1 MVVENYFHN
10 EYKGFSI
17 RSEILAGR
25 AKSLWSI
32 NSQVKFT
39 MNILQQ
45 EPIAAIA
52 TAVGES
58 AISIVRMSGKGVL
71 EIADKVFRK
80 ASDKSF
86 SFQTA
91 DSHTAHYGRIIDA
104 NGEMVDEVIAIVY
117 KSPRS
122 FTMED
127 SVEFNCHGGVIVTQT
142 VLETLL
148 EAGCRLAEA
157 GEFTRRAFLNGRID
171 LVQAEAIGE
180 MIHAKTNAAY
190 RSALSHLKGDLSKKL
205 STLREDLLN
214 ACSMLEL
221 ELDFGEE
228 DVEFQSRDELKAKMS
243 ELKKTLTELAD
254 SFKFG
259 KLVQEG
265 VRTAIVGRPNAGK
278 STLLNAL
285 LGKERAIVS
294 DIAGTTRDYIEESL
308 VIDGVLFKLID
319 TAGLRTTGDQIEG
332 EGIKRS
338 YEKIQEAD
346 LILYLIDASKP
357 VDPNEIKEIQALK
370 EKYLE
375 AKFLLVLNKCDR
387 KPEAEITIRNAE
399 VVKISALTREGIS
412 ELKTAMKSLAVGAEK
427 LSEGSIML
435 TNLRHYEAIRNA
447 LQSLAEAE
455 AQVAHHAPTE
465 LVASD
470 LRDALHH
477 IGTITGKV
485 STDDILNNIFAKF
498 CIGK

>member
-1 MVVENYFHN
+1 
-10 EYKGFSI
+10 
-17 RSEILAGR
+17 
-25 AKSLWSI
+25 
-32 NSQVKFT
+32 

-52 TAVGES
+52 TAIGES
-58 AISIVRMSGKGVL
+58 AISIVRMSGNGVL
-71 EIADKVFRK
+71 DIADKVFRK
-80 ASDKSF
+80 AGNKSF
-86 SFQTA
+86 SFRSA
-91 DSHTAHYGRIIDA
+91 ESHTAHYGRIVDA
-104 NGEMVDEVIAIVY
+104 KGEMVDEVMAIVY

-127 SVEFNCHGGVIVTQT
+127 LVEFNCHGGVIVTQT

-148 EAGCRLAEA
+148 NAGCRLAEA

-180 MIHAKTNAAY
+180 MIHAKTTAAY

-214 ACSMLEL
+214 ACAMLEL

-228 DVEFQSRDELKAKMS
+228 DVEFQSRDDLRSKIAELKT
-243 ELKKTLTELAD
+243 TLTELAD

-265 VRTAIVGRPNAGK
+265 VRTVIVGKPNAGK

-294 DIAGTTRDYIEESL
+294 DIAGTTRDYIEESF

-319 TAGLRTTGDQIEG
+319 TAGLRATYDQLES

-338 YEKIQEAD
+338 YEKIEEAD

-357 VDPNEIKEIQALK
+357 VDADEIKAIETLK
-370 EKYLE
+370 EKNRE
-375 AKFLLVLNKCDR
+375 AKVLAWC
-387 KPEAEITIRNAE
+387 
-399 VVKISALTREGIS
+399 
-412 ELKTAMKSLAVGAEK
+412 
-427 LSEGSIML
+427 
-435 TNLRHYEAIRNA
+435 
-447 LQSLAEAE
+447 
-455 AQVAHHAPTE
+455 
-465 LVASD
+465 
-470 LRDALHH
+470 
-477 IGTITGKV
+477 
-485 STDDILNNIFAKF
+485 
-498 CIGK
+498 

>member
-1 MVVENYFHN
+1 M
-10 EYKGFSI
+10 S
-17 RSEILAGR
+17 
-25 AKSLWSI
+25 
-32 NSQVKFT
+32 
-39 MNILQQ
+39 ILQQ

-52 TAVGES
+52 TAAGES
-58 AISIVRMSGKGVL
+58 AISIVRMSGNGVL
-71 EIADKVFRK
+71 NIADKVFRK
-80 ASDKSF
+80 AGDNAF
-86 SFQTA
+86 SFHKA
-91 DSHTAHYGRIIDA
+91 KSHTAHYGHIVDA
-104 NGEMVDEVIAIVY
+104 KSDMVDEVMAIVY

-148 EAGCRLAEA
+148 DAGCRLAEA

-180 MIHAKTNAAY
+180 MIHAKTTAAY

-205 STLREDLLN
+205 SALREELLN
-214 ACSMLEL
+214 ACAMLEL

-228 DVEFQSRDELKAKMS
+228 DVEFQSRDELRAKIA
-243 ELKKTLTELAD
+243 ELKTTLTTLAD

-265 VRTAIVGRPNAGK
+265 VRTAIVGKPNAGK

-294 DIAGTTRDYIEESL
+294 DIAGTTRDYIEESF
-308 VIDGVLFKLID
+308 VIEGVLFKLID
-319 TAGLRTTGDQIEG
+319 TAGLRTTYDHIEG

-338 YEKIQEAD
+338 YEKIEEAD
-346 LILYLIDASKP
+346 LILYLIDGSKP
-357 VDPNEIKEIQALK
+357 IDADEIKAIETLK
-370 EKYLE
+370 EKNKD
-375 AKFLLVLNKCDR
+375 AKFLLVLNKSDLSR
-387 KPEAEITIRNAE
+387 NGDVKIETMETIS
-399 VVKISALTREGIS
+399 ISALTRNGIDT
-412 ELKTAMKSLAVGAEK
+412 LKQRMKSLSIGAEK

-435 TNLRHYEAIRNA
+435 TNLRHYEAVRNA
-447 LQSLAEAE
+447 LQSLSQAET
-455 AQVAHHAPTE
+455 QVECHAPTE
-465 LVASD
+465 LIASD

-485 STDDILNNIFAKF
+485 STDDILNHIFEKF

>member
-1 MVVENYFHN
+1 MD
-10 EYKGFSI
+10 
-17 RSEILAGR
+17 
-25 AKSLWSI
+25 
-32 NSQVKFT
+32 
-39 MNILQQ
+39 ILQQ

-52 TAVGES
+52 TAIGES
-58 AISIVRMSGKGVL
+58 AISIVRMSGNGVL
-71 EIADKVFRK
+71 DIADKVFRK
-80 ASDKSF
+80 AGNKSF
-86 SFQTA
+86 SFRSA
-91 DSHTAHYGRIIDA
+91 ESHTAHYGRIVDA
-104 NGEMVDEVIAIVY
+104 KGEMVDEVMAIVY

-127 SVEFNCHGGVIVTQT
+127 LVEFNCHGGVIVTQT

-148 EAGCRLAEA
+148 NAGCRLAEA

-180 MIHAKTNAAY
+180 MIHAKTTAAY

-214 ACSMLEL
+214 ACAMLEL

-228 DVEFQSRDELKAKMS
+228 DVEFQSRDDLRSKIAELKT
-243 ELKKTLTELAD
+243 TLTELAD

-265 VRTAIVGRPNAGK
+265 VRTVIVGKPNAGK

-294 DIAGTTRDYIEESL
+294 DIAGTTRDYIEESF

-319 TAGLRTTGDQIEG
+319 TAGLRATYDQLES

-338 YEKIQEAD
+338 YEKIEEAD

-357 VDPNEIKEIQALK
+357 IDANEIKAIETLK
-370 EKYLE
+370 EKNRD
-375 AKFLLVLNKCDR
+375 AKVLLVLNKSDLLR
-387 KPEAEITIRNAE
+387 NGEVKVETIEAIR
-399 VVKISALTREGIS
+399 ISARTREGIDA
-412 ELKTAMKSLAVGAEK
+412 LKQTMKSLSIGAET

-435 TNLRHYEAIRNA
+435 TNLRHYEAVRNA
-447 LQSLAEAE
+447 LQSLLQAET
-455 AQVAHHAPTE
+455 QVQHHAPTE
-465 LVASD
+465 LIASD
-470 LRDALHH
+470 LRAALHH

>member
-1 MVVENYFHN
+1 
-10 EYKGFSI
+10 
-17 RSEILAGR
+17 
-25 AKSLWSI
+25 
-32 NSQVKFT
+32 
-39 MNILQQ
+39 MNVFEQD
-45 EPIAAIA
+45 PIAAIA

-58 AISIVRMSGKGVL
+58 AISIVRISGKGAL

-80 ASDKSF
+80 AGDKAF
-86 SFQTA
+86 SFRRA
-91 DSHTAHYGRIIDA
+91 ASHTAHYGRMINA
-104 NGEMVDEVIAIVY
+104 NGEMIDEVMAIVY

-142 VLETLL
+142 VLEALL
-148 EAGCRLAEA
+148 DAGCRLAEP

-190 RSALSHLKGDLSKKL
+190 RSALAHLKGELSKKL
-205 STLREDLLN
+205 SALREDLLN

-221 ELDFGEE
+221 ELDFSEE
-228 DVEFQSRDELKAKMS
+228 DVEFQSREDLKTKMR
-243 ELKKTLTELAD
+243 TLNRTLSELAD
-254 SFKFG
+254 TFKFG

-265 VRTAIVGRPNAGK
+265 VRTAIVGKPNAGK

-294 DIAGTTRDYIEESL
+294 DVAGTTRDYIEESF

-319 TAGLRTTGDQIEG
+319 TAGLRVTFDHIES
-332 EGIKRS
+332 EGIRRS
-338 YEKIQEAD
+338 YEKIEEAD
-346 LILYLIDASKP
+346 LILYLVDSSQP
-357 VDPNEIKEIQALK
+357 VDDNEIREIETLK
-370 EKYLE
+370 AKNQN
-375 AKFLLVLNKCDR
+375 AKFLLVLNKSD
-387 KPEAEITIRNAE
+387 KNSETKVVLENTDKIR
-399 VVKISALTREGIS
+399 ISALTQEGID
-412 ELKTAMKSLAVGAEK
+412 ELKTQMKSLALGAEK
-427 LSEGSIML
+427 LSDASTML

-447 LQSLAEAE
+447 LQSLAKAM
-455 AQVAHHAPTE
+455 AQVQVGAPTE
-465 LVASD
+465 LIASD

-477 IGTITGKV
+477 IGSITGKV

>member
-1 MVVENYFHN
+1 MSVFE
-10 EYKGFSI
+10 
-17 RSEILAGR
+17 
-25 AKSLWSI
+25 
-32 NSQVKFT
+32 
-39 MNILQQ
+39 Q

-71 EIADKVFRK
+71 QIADKVFRK
-80 ASDKSF
+80 AGDKTF
-86 SFQTA
+86 SFRNA
-91 DSHTAHYGRIIDA
+91 ESHTAHYGRVINA
-104 NGEMVDEVIAIVY
+104 RGEMVDEVMAIVY

-127 SVEFNCHGGVIVTQT
+127 TVEFNCHGGVIVTQT

-148 EAGCRLAEA
+148 DAGCRLAEA

-180 MIHAKTNAAY
+180 MIHAKTAAAY

-205 STLREDLLN
+205 AALREDLLN

-228 DVEFQSRDELKAKMS
+228 DVEFQSRDDLKAKMHN
-243 ELKKTLTELAD
+243 LKQTLTELAD

-265 VRTAIVGRPNAGK
+265 VRTAIVGKPNAGK

-294 DIAGTTRDYIEESL
+294 NIAGTTRDYIEESF

-319 TAGLRTTGDQIEG
+319 TAGLRSTHDQIEG
-332 EGIKRS
+332 EGIRRS
-338 YEKIQEAD
+338 YEKIEEAD
-346 LILYLIDASKP
+346 LILYLIDASTP
-357 VDPNEIKEIQALK
+357 VDADEQREIEAMR
-370 EKYLE
+370 EKNPD
-375 AKFLLVLNKCDR
+375 AKLLIVLNKVD
-387 KPEAEITIRNAE
+387 KSENAE
-399 VVKISALTREGIS
+399 CRIENVEALKISALTRKGIPD
-412 ELKTAMKSLAVGAEK
+412 LKQKMKSLALGAQK
-427 LSEGSIML
+427 LSEGSLML

-447 LQSLAEAE
+447 LQSLAQAE
-455 AQVAHHAPTE
+455 AQVEHNAPTE
-465 LVASD
+465 LIASD

>member
-1 MVVENYFHN
+1 
-10 EYKGFSI
+10 
-17 RSEILAGR
+17 
-25 AKSLWSI
+25 
-32 NSQVKFT
+32 

-52 TAVGES
+52 TAIGES
-58 AISIVRMSGKGVL
+58 AISIVRMSGNGVL
-71 EIADKVFRK
+71 DIADKVFRK
-80 ASDKSF
+80 AGNKSF
-86 SFQTA
+86 SFRSA
-91 DSHTAHYGRIIDA
+91 ESHTAHYGRIVDA
-104 NGEMVDEVIAIVY
+104 KGEMVDEVMAIVY

-127 SVEFNCHGGVIVTQT
+127 LVEFNCHGGVIVTQT

-148 EAGCRLAEA
+148 NAGCRLAEA

-180 MIHAKTNAAY
+180 MIHAKTTAAY

-214 ACSMLEL
+214 ACAMLEL

-228 DVEFQSRDELKAKMS
+228 DVEFQSRDDLRSKIAELKT
-243 ELKKTLTELAD
+243 TLTELAD

-265 VRTAIVGRPNAGK
+265 VRTVIVGKPNAGK

-294 DIAGTTRDYIEESL
+294 DIAGTTRDYIEESF

-319 TAGLRTTGDQIEG
+319 TAGLRTTYDQLES

-338 YEKIQEAD
+338 YEKIEEAD

-357 VDPNEIKEIQALK
+357 VDADEIKAIETLK
-370 EKYLE
+370 EKNRE
-375 AKFLLVLNKCDR
+375 AKFLLVLNKSDLSCNG
-387 KPEAEITIRNAE
+387 E
-399 VVKISALTREGIS
+399 VKIETVEAIRISARTREGIDA
-412 ELKTAMKSLAVGAEK
+412 LKQTMKSLSIGAET

-435 TNLRHYEAIRNA
+435 TNLRHYEAVRNA
-447 LQSLAEAE
+447 LQSLLQAET
-455 AQVAHHAPTE
+455 QVQHHAPTE
-465 LVASD
+465 LIASD
-470 LRDALHH
+470 LRAALHH

>member
-1 MVVENYFHN
+1 
-10 EYKGFSI
+10 
-17 RSEILAGR
+17 
-25 AKSLWSI
+25 
-32 NSQVKFT
+32 

-52 TAVGES
+52 TAIGES
-58 AISIVRMSGKGVL
+58 AISIVRMSGNGVL
-71 EIADKVFRK
+71 DIADKVFRK
-80 ASDKSF
+80 AGNKSF
-86 SFQTA
+86 SFRSA
-91 DSHTAHYGRIIDA
+91 ESHTAHYGRIVDA
-104 NGEMVDEVIAIVY
+104 KGEMVDEVMAIVY

-127 SVEFNCHGGVIVTQT
+127 LVEFNCHGGVIVTQT

-148 EAGCRLAEA
+148 NAGCRLAEA

-180 MIHAKTNAAY
+180 MIHAKTTAAY

-214 ACSMLEL
+214 ACAMLEL

-228 DVEFQSRDELKAKMS
+228 DVEFQSRDDLRSKIAELKT
-243 ELKKTLTELAD
+243 TLTELAD

-265 VRTAIVGRPNAGK
+265 VRTVIVGKPNAGK

-294 DIAGTTRDYIEESL
+294 DIAGTTRDYIEESF

-319 TAGLRTTGDQIEG
+319 TAGLRATYDQLES

-338 YEKIQEAD
+338 YEKIEEAD

-357 VDPNEIKEIQALK
+357 IDANEIKAIETLK
-370 EKYLE
+370 EKNRD
-375 AKFLLVLNKCDR
+375 AKVLLVLNKSDLLR
-387 KPEAEITIRNAE
+387 NGEVKVETIEAIR
-399 VVKISALTREGIS
+399 ISARTREGIDA
-412 ELKTAMKSLAVGAEK
+412 LKQTMKSLSIGAET

-435 TNLRHYEAIRNA
+435 TNLRHYEAVRNA
-447 LQSLAEAE
+447 LQSLLQAET
-455 AQVAHHAPTE
+455 QVQHHAPTE
-465 LVASD
+465 LIASD
-470 LRDALHH
+470 LRAALHH

>member
-1 MVVENYFHN
+1 
-10 EYKGFSI
+10 
-17 RSEILAGR
+17 
-25 AKSLWSI
+25 
-32 NSQVKFT
+32 
-39 MNILQQ
+39 
-45 EPIAAIA
+45 
-52 TAVGES
+52 
-58 AISIVRMSGKGVL
+58 
-71 EIADKVFRK
+71 
-80 ASDKSF
+80 
-86 SFQTA
+86 
-91 DSHTAHYGRIIDA
+91 
-104 NGEMVDEVIAIVY
+104 MVDEVMAIVY

-127 SVEFNCHGGVIVTQT
+127 SVEFNCHGGVIITQT

-190 RSALSHLKGDLSKKL
+190 RSALAHLKGDFSKKL
-205 STLREDLLN
+205 SALREDLLN

-228 DVEFQSRDELKAKMS
+228 DVEFQSRDELKAKMRD
-243 ELKKTLTELAD
+243 LNNALTELAD

-265 VRTAIVGRPNAGK
+265 VRTAIVGKPNAGK

-294 DIAGTTRDYIEESL
+294 DIAGTTRDYIEESF

-319 TAGLRTTGDQIEG
+319 TAGLRSTYDHIES

-338 YEKIQEAD
+338 YEKIEEAD
-346 LILYLIDASKP
+346 LILYLIDSSKP
-357 VDPNEIKEIQALK
+357 IDAYEIKEIQALK
-370 EKYLE
+370 EKHSQ
-375 AKFLLVLNKCDR
+375 AKFLIALNKSD
-387 KPEAEITIRNAE
+387 KKSEIELKFENLE
-399 VVKISALTREGIS
+399 VVIISALTRKGIDT
-412 ELKTAMKSLAVGAEK
+412 LKQQMKSLAIGAET

-435 TNLRHYEAIRNA
+435 TNLRHYQAVRNA
-447 LQSLAEAE
+447 LQSLSQAEI
-455 AQVAHHAPTE
+455 QVRQHAPTE
-465 LVASD
+465 LIASD
-470 LRDALHH
+470 LRDSLHH
-477 IGTITGKV
+477 IGAVTGKV

>member
-1 MVVENYFHN
+1 M
-10 EYKGFSI
+10 
-17 RSEILAGR
+17 
-25 AKSLWSI
+25 SL
-32 NSQVKFT
+32 
-39 MNILQQ
+39 LEQ

-52 TAVGES
+52 TALGES
-58 AISIVRMSGKGVL
+58 AISIVRISGRGVL

-80 ASDKSF
+80 AKDKTF
-86 SFQTA
+86 SFRNA
-91 DSHTAHYGRIIDA
+91 KSHTAHYGQIIDA
-104 NGEMVDEVIAIVY
+104 KGEMIDEAMAIVY

-148 EAGCRLAEA
+148 DAGCRLAEA

-205 STLREDLLN
+205 SVLREDLLN

-221 ELDFGEE
+221 ELDFSEE
-228 DVEFQSRDELKAKMS
+228 DVEFQSRDELRAKMRDLNSTLS
-243 ELKKTLTELAD
+243 ELAN

-265 VRTAIVGRPNAGK
+265 VRTAIVGKPNAGK

-294 DIAGTTRDYIEESL
+294 DLAGTTRDYIEESF

-319 TAGLRTTGDQIEG
+319 TAGLRNTRDQIEG
-332 EGIKRS
+332 EGIRRS

-357 VDPNEIKEIQALK
+357 VDADEQREVEAMR
-370 EKYLE
+370 EKNAE
-375 AKFLLVLNKCDR
+375 AKFLTVLNKAD
-387 KPEAEITIRNAE
+387 KIDSSIQIPQLS
-399 VVKISALTREGIS
+399 VLISALTREGIS
-412 ELKTAMKSLAVGAEK
+412 ELKQKMKSLALESEK
-427 LSEGSIML
+427 LSDGSVML

-447 LQSLAEAE
+447 LESLKQAE
-455 AQVAHHAPTE
+455 AQVEQNAPTE
-465 LVASD
+465 LIAAD
-470 LRDALHH
+470 LRSALHH

-485 STDDILNNIFAKF
+485 STDDVLNNIFAKF

>member
-1 MVVENYFHN
+1 
-10 EYKGFSI
+10 
-17 RSEILAGR
+17 
-25 AKSLWSI
+25 
-32 NSQVKFT
+32 
-39 MNILQQ
+39 MNVLEQ

-58 AISIVRMSGKGVL
+58 AISIVRISGKGVL

-80 ASDKSF
+80 AGDKTF
-86 SFQTA
+86 SFRLA
-91 DSHTAHYGRIIDA
+91 ASHTAHYGRLINA
-104 NGEMVDEVIAIVY
+104 KGEMIDEVMAIVY

-127 SVEFNCHGGVIVTQT
+127 CVEFNCHGGVIVTQT

-148 EAGCRLAEA
+148 DAGCRLAEA

-205 STLREDLLN
+205 SALREDLLN

-228 DVEFQSRDELKAKMS
+228 DVEFQSRDDLKAKMRD
-243 ELKKTLTELAD
+243 LNKTLTELAD
-254 SFKFG
+254 TFKFG

-265 VRTAIVGRPNAGK
+265 VRTAIVGKPNAGK

-294 DIAGTTRDYIEESL
+294 DVAGTTRDYIEESF

-319 TAGLRTTGDQIEG
+319 TAGLRTTFDHIEG
-332 EGIKRS
+332 EGIRRS
-338 YEKIQEAD
+338 YEKIEEAD
-346 LILYLIDASKP
+346 LILYLVDSSQP
-357 VDPNEIKEIQALK
+357 VDDNELKEIEALK
-370 EKYLE
+370 AKNQN
-375 AKFLLVLNKCDR
+375 AKFLLVLNKSD
-387 KPEAEITIRNAE
+387 KHSETK
-399 VVKISALTREGIS
+399 VVLENPNKVRISALTREGIG
-412 ELKTAMKSLAVGAEK
+412 ELKTKMKSLALGAEK
-427 LSEGSIML
+427 LSDASTML

-447 LQSLAEAE
+447 LQSLAQ
-455 AQVAHHAPTE
+455 AQMQVQVGAPTE
-465 LVASD
+465 LIASD
-470 LRDALHH
+470 LRDSLYH

>member
-1 MVVENYFHN
+1 MFE
-10 EYKGFSI
+10 
-17 RSEILAGR
+17 
-25 AKSLWSI
+25 
-32 NSQVKFT
+32 QD
-39 MNILQQ
+39 
-45 EPIAAIA
+45 PIAAIA

-58 AISIVRMSGKGVL
+58 AISIVRISGKGAL

-80 ASDKSF
+80 AGDKAF
-86 SFQTA
+86 SFRRA
-91 DSHTAHYGRIIDA
+91 ASHTAHYGRMINA
-104 NGEMVDEVIAIVY
+104 NGEMIDEVMAIVY

-142 VLETLL
+142 VLEALL
-148 EAGCRLAEA
+148 DAGCRLAEP

-190 RSALSHLKGDLSKKL
+190 RSALAHLKGELSKKL
-205 STLREDLLN
+205 SALREDLLN

-221 ELDFGEE
+221 ELDFSEE
-228 DVEFQSRDELKAKMS
+228 DVEFQSREDLKTKMR
-243 ELKKTLTELAD
+243 TLNRTLSELAD
-254 SFKFG
+254 TFKFG

-265 VRTAIVGRPNAGK
+265 VRTAIVGKPNAGK

-294 DIAGTTRDYIEESL
+294 DVAGTTRDYIEESF

-319 TAGLRTTGDQIEG
+319 TAGLRATFDHIES
-332 EGIKRS
+332 EGIRRS
-338 YEKIQEAD
+338 YEKIEEAD
-346 LILYLIDASKP
+346 LILYLVDSSQP
-357 VDPNEIKEIQALK
+357 VDDNEIREIETLK
-370 EKYLE
+370 AKNQN
-375 AKFLLVLNKCDR
+375 AKFLLVLNKSD
-387 KPEAEITIRNAE
+387 KNSETKVVLENTDKIR
-399 VVKISALTREGIS
+399 ISALTQEGID
-412 ELKTAMKSLAVGAEK
+412 ELKTQMKSLALGAEK
-427 LSEGSIML
+427 LSDASTML

-447 LQSLAEAE
+447 LQSLAKAM
-455 AQVAHHAPTE
+455 AQVQVGAPTE
-465 LVASD
+465 LIASD

-477 IGTITGKV
+477 IGSITGKV

>member
-1 MVVENYFHN
+1 
-10 EYKGFSI
+10 
-17 RSEILAGR
+17 
-25 AKSLWSI
+25 
-32 NSQVKFT
+32 
-39 MNILQQ
+39 MNVLEQ

-58 AISIVRMSGKGVL
+58 AISIVRISGKGAL

-80 ASDKSF
+80 AGNKAF
-86 SFQTA
+86 SFRTA
-91 DSHTAHYGRIIDA
+91 DSHTAHYGRMINA
-104 NGEMVDEVIAIVY
+104 NGEMIDELMAIVY

-127 SVEFNCHGGVIVTQT
+127 CVEFNCHGGVIVTET

-148 EAGCRLAEA
+148 DAGCRLAEA

-190 RSALSHLKGDLSKKL
+190 RSALAHLKGDLSKKL
-205 STLREDLLN
+205 SALREDLLN

-228 DVEFQSRDELKAKMS
+228 DVAFQSRDDLKAKMND
-243 ELKKTLTELAD
+243 LNNTLTELAD

-265 VRTAIVGRPNAGK
+265 VRTAIVGKPNAGK

-294 DIAGTTRDYIEESL
+294 DVAGTTRDYIEESL

-319 TAGLRTTGDQIEG
+319 TAGLRATFDRIED
-332 EGIKRS
+332 EGIRRS
-338 YEKIQEAD
+338 YEKIEEAD
-346 LILYLIDASKP
+346 LILYLVDSSQP
-357 VDPNEIKEIQALK
+357 VDDNELKEIEALK
-370 EKYLE
+370 AKNQN
-375 AKFLLVLNKCDR
+375 AKFLLVLNKSD
-387 KPEAEITIRNAE
+387 KHSEMK
-399 VVKISALTREGIS
+399 VVLENLNKVRISALTREGIG
-412 ELKTAMKSLAVGAEK
+412 ELKTEMKSLALGAEK
-427 LSEGSIML
+427 LSDASTML

-447 LQSLAEAE
+447 LQSLAQ
-455 AQVAHHAPTE
+455 AQRQVGVGAPTE
-465 LVASD
+465 LIASD
-470 LRDALHH
+470 LRDSLHH

-485 STDDILNNIFAKF
+485 STDDILNNIFSKF